1 MNITPPLGCAVFCS
15 ASAGKLGWFMM
26 HILFRLLFW
35 SGVVISFLGAIAAPM
50 AYVYHWRRGARLMA
64 SQALIAAMLSALCL
78 AVLWLFY
85 EYST

>member
-1 MNITPPLGCAVFCS
+1 MRSFWS
-15 ASAGKLGWFMM
+15 APAGKLGWFMM

-35 SGVVISFLGAIAAPM
+35 TGVVIFFLGAVAAPM

-85 EYST
+85 EYFT